1 MEKCKKCDKTL
12 VPGAY
17 FCSYCN
23 SYANDPSLG
32 QKAGLFM
39 RWLASS
45 MDSLIFVFTIVI
57 VLRLGSDINPLIS
70 VLIIAIALWILYS
83 QGNTFGH
90 AMLGMKIIKTDGK
103 KVTFG
108 TMFLREFIGKFISLL
123 FSGLGF
129 YWAIWDKD
137 RQAWH
142 DKIAGTVVVQE

>member
-1 MEKCKKCDKTL
+1 MEKCKKCGKTL

-32 QKAGLFM
+32 QKAGLFK
-39 RWLASS
+39 RWLASQI
-45 MDSLIFVFTIVI
+45 DSSICLF
-57 VLRLGSDINPLIS
+57 
-70 VLIIAIALWILYS
+70 IIAIALWILYS
-83 QGNTFGH
+83 QGVTLGH
-90 AMLGMKIIKTDGK
+90 AMLGMEIIKTDGK

-108 TMFLREFIGKFISLL
+108 TMFLREFVGKFISLL
-123 FSGLGF
+123 FFGLGF

-142 DKIAGTVVVQE
+142 DKIADTIVVQE